1 MGKKGD
7 ALRAAKAQRATYT
20 FTAAQLEAH
29 DKEVRMRTLERK
41 KDELKAYAREVLDKD
56 FEERQKLLTGDA
68 TDVTINVFSMT
79 IKVFSMLISI
89 SCKVLVEHFG
99 WKPIW
104 KHSTSRNRL
113 SRFVLAVQ
121 QETEALLND
130 ELLDIRSYAKQ
141 AYDVTGVMFEAG
153 EEEEDG
159 ETT

>member
-41 KDELKAYAREVLDKD
+41 KDELEAYAREVLDRD

-68 TDVTINVFSMT
+68 TDVTLN
-79 IKVFSMLISI
+79 VFSMLISI

-130 ELLDIRSYAKQ
+130 ELLDIRKYARE
-141 AYDVTGVMFEAG
+141 AYDVTGVMFEADT
-153 EEEEDG
+153 EEEEN
-159 ETT
+159 ET